1 MKALARLSA
10 AEKWVL
16 VMSALTLVLAL
27 ANLGR
32 AAVAMRYAAQIPGLE
47 TSMGLIYAATTGL
60 FWGISLIV
68 STGGLLGAYEWG
80 RVSTLITVTL
90 YQAHVWLNRLGFDAS
105 DYARETRPRDMVLT
119 AVLLLLYWG
128 TLNLRPVQRVF
139 TKDAGKQVRNHP
151 RDANRTAAEKEI
163 DRR

>member
-1 MKALARLSA
+1 MKALERLSA

-16 VMSALTLVLAL
+16 VMTALTLVLAL

-32 AAVAMRYAAQIPGLE
+32 AALAMRYAAQIPGLE
-47 TSMGLIYAATTGL
+47 TRMPLNYAAATGL

-68 STGGLLGAYEWG
+68 SAGGLFDTREWG

-105 DYARETRPRDMVLT
+105 DHARETRSRDMVLT

-128 TLNLRPVQRVF
+128 TLSLRPVQRVF
-139 TKDAGKQVRNHP
+139 ARDAGKGERTHP
-151 RDANRTAAEKEI
+151 RAADPATAEKEI